1 MRVEVRE
8 ALTDRR
14 EAAAGDLGGLVVHTA
29 SAPEMQQPP
38 DTDTEVNAPLEVAS
52 TPQGT
57 IDSVN
62 QDFEQLRA
70 REKSVAV
77 RYCCCERA
85 NGDSVLAAELRQQK
99 DFVLAKM
106 SKNSAAHRAALKE
119 RRTSGASRSAR
130 TSTRSTS
137 VAPTRGAT
145 EYPDRLSGYSL

>member
-1 MRVEVRE
+1 M
-8 ALTDRR
+8 
-14 EAAAGDLGGLVVHTA
+14 
-29 SAPEMQQPP
+29 
-38 DTDTEVNAPLEVAS
+38 EVAS

-70 REKSVAV
+70 ERNQLESDIAAA
-77 RYCCCERA
+77 RA